1 MERRPGPPPDRDDG
15 AEVALS
21 VESAISALDQLGVF
35 VAALEGQDLRIAA
48 YSALARRVLQPTV
61 GGLGQPMRGSPWWRG
76 TGMEERI
83 LDVFETGEPWVARA
97 RPAGPAPSR
106 GDLTAGRYDFV
117 YRPWYAADGSIRGV
131 LVLTNDVADHVSRR
145 HEADDASLRAEYE
158 LRSNR
163 DEMMTLQAAMLP
175 DHVPVLPG
183 LQIGARY
190 LVAGSGAMAGGDWFS
205 AIPLPAGRVAVVIGD
220 VVGHGVPAAAAM
232 GQLRSVL
239 EERLRTGDDLA
250 TALAAVDAFA
260 AHLPAAQATTVCAAV
275 LDPGNGALEYC
286 TAGHPPPLVIDGP
299 RWTYL
304 GSTGAGPLCS
314 GRPHAVSRAQVPPGG
329 MLVLYS
335 DGVLKRPDRTWP
347 QSSVEFAELATNARI
362 QVPVRVAAP
371 ARVVEL
377 VCAQLLD
384 ELIETGVEDDITV
397 LVARRVAPVPPLLV
411 QIRDGATAV
420 ATAVEEVDRWL
431 ASLGASDRDRDD
443 LRLAIAEV
451 VTNSVEHGPTGDSS
465 IGVRV
470 EARLDD
476 TGTVRLLVVDDG
488 AWVEPGAPPEA
499 GPPSGDRRPR
509 GLGLPL
515 AGQLVD
521 GLTIDHDDDGTRV
534 TLSRALTRPAPIVS
548 IDSAPLSHAG
558 SPPAE
563 ELTTFLRPGRT
574 DTMMVFGPVTIATAA
589 QLRNALDIESR
600 ASTQPLTVNLDG
612 VTHLAS
618 AGVRVLQEVRR
629 RAGERHSRLTLRA
642 APGTPAHH
650 VLSVAG
656 ELSADPP
663 VDPPEPY
670 GPGG

>member
-1 MERRPGPPPDRDDG
+1 M
-15 AEVALS
+15 ALS
-21 VESAISALDQLGVF
+21 VESAVSALDQLGVF
-35 VAALEGQDLRIAA
+35 VAALEGPDLRIAA
-48 YSALARRVLQPTV
+48 YSALARHVLQPTV

-97 RPAGPAPSR
+97 RPSATSSSG
-106 GDLTAGRYDFV
+106 GDVAAGRYDVV
-117 YRPWYAADGSIRGV
+117 YRPWHAADGSVRGV

-145 HEADDASLRAEYE
+145 QEAGDASMRAEYE

-175 DHVPVLPG
+175 EHVPVLPG
-183 LQIGARY
+183 LQVGARY
-190 LVAGSGAMAGGDWFS
+190 LVAGPGAMAGGDWFS
-205 AIPLPAGRVAVVIGD
+205 AIPLRAGRVAVAVGD

-239 EERLRTGDDLA
+239 EEHLRAGDDLA

-260 AHLPAAQATTVCAAV
+260 DHLPSARATTVCAAV
-275 LDPGNGALEYC
+275 LDPHTGALEYC

-314 GRPHAVSRAQVPPGG
+314 GRPYAVSHARVPPGG

-335 DGVLKRPDRTWP
+335 DGVLKRPGRTWP

-362 QVPVRVAAP
+362 HVPVRVTAL
-371 ARVVEL
+371 ARMVDL
-377 VCAQLLD
+377 VCAQLVDQLTD
-384 ELIETGVEDDITV
+384 TGVEDDITV
-397 LVARRVAPVPPLLV
+397 LVAHRVAPVPPLLV

-420 ATAVEEVDRWL
+420 AVAVDEVDRWL
-431 ASLGASDRDRDD
+431 ARHGASDRDRDD
-443 LRLAIAEV
+443 LRLAVAEV
-451 VTNSVEHGPTGDSS
+451 VTNSVEHGPTGGSS

-470 EARLDD
+470 QARLDD

-488 AWVEPGAPPEA
+488 AWVEPGAPPEP
-499 GPPSGDRRPR
+499 GRSSGDERPR
-509 GLGLPL
+509 GIGLPL

-521 GLTIDHDDDGTRV
+521 SLTIDHDEDGTRV
-534 TLSRALTRPAPIVS
+534 ALSRALTRPAPIVS
-548 IDSAPLSHAG
+548 IDSAPLSSAG
-558 SPPAE
+558 SPPPE

-629 RAGERHSRLTLRA
+629 RAEERNSRLTLWA
-642 APGTPAHH
+642 SPGTPAHH

-656 ELSADPP
+656 ELSPDSS
-663 VDPPEPY
+663 
-670 GPGG
+670 